1 MTATPHHAQLDAS
14 SDSLGEIL
22 HLLRLTGVLYCR
34 ADLTAPWA
42 VEVPEMPGLMAFAV
56 ITSGSGWL
64 EFDDE
69 PPRQLRQGDLAL
81 IPHGTPHRF
90 SSGTGV
96 PFAPLFDIPVET
108 VSDRYEI
115 LRYGGGGA
123 LTQVTY
129 GVMRFD
135 HAAAETLVALLPRVL
150 QINSRDDAAGQWL
163 RSTLELI
170 ALEGAA
176 LRPGGETV
184 MTRLADILVIQAI
197 RAWLE
202 SSPDARTGWLAALRD
217 DKVGRAIAAMHRT
230 PDTGW
235 TVATLAREAGMSRSA
250 FSARFTGLV
259 GEPAMRYLTRWR
271 LQLARMALRDGR
283 QSLAALARTS
293 GYVSE
298 AAFSRAFK
306 REFGLPPG
314 GVRRALADNPA
325 EAVPRGPQVAA
336 VNAG

>member
-1 MTATPHHAQLDAS
+1 MTPTPHHAQLDTS
-14 SDSLGEIL
+14 SDNLGEIL

-42 VEVPEMPGLMAFAV
+42 VEVPALEGLLAFAV
-56 ITSGSGWL
+56 VTSGSGWL
-64 EFDDE
+64 EFDDN
-69 PPRQLRQGDLAL
+69 PPRQLRQGDLTL

-90 SSGTGV
+90 SSGPGV
-96 PFAPLFDIPVET
+96 PFAPLFDIPIET

-115 LRYGGGGA
+115 MHHGGGGA

-135 HAAAETLVALLPRVL
+135 HAAAETLVALLPLVL
-150 QINSRDDAAGQWL
+150 QVNSRDDAAGQWM
-163 RSTLELI
+163 RSTLALI
-170 ALEGAA
+170 AAEGTA

-197 RAWLE
+197 RSWLE

-217 DKVGRAIAAMHRT
+217 DKLGRAIAAMHRA
-230 PDTGW
+230 PHGAW

-271 LQLARMALRDGR
+271 LQLARMALRDGP
-283 QSLAALARTS
+283 QSLAALARTA

-306 REFGLPPG
+306 RQFGVPPG
-314 GVRRALADNPA
+314 GVRRALADSPGDA
-325 EAVPRGPQVAA
+325 LPRNPQVAA
-336 VNAG
+336 A